1 MERLSVCGV
10 ILAGGVSRRMGRP
23 KELLQWGGEPLIC
36 HLARSIRQAA
46 LPCLVI
52 SNAPERLPLAT
63 LQALGAQWSQDVLP
77 ASGPVSGLC
86 TAFRLR
92 AEDAVLVLACDMPF
106 VDSAQIGLM
115 LTHCDQLHE
124 WDAVIPQQGERL
136 HPLFALYHRRTHCVW
151 EAAHRQGELHV
162 MGVVEQLRT
171 RRLPEDVLDPWATFN
186 VNTPQA
192 YQQALQERKRRVAL
206 SSSGD

>member
-10 ILAGGVSRRMGRP
+10 ILAGGVSRRMGTP
-23 KELLQWGGEPLIC
+23 KELLQWGDEPLIC

-52 SNAPERLPLAT
+52 SNAPERLPRET
-63 LQALGAQWSQDVLP
+63 LQAMDVQCSQDLLP

-92 AEDAVLVLACDMPF
+92 TEDALLVLACDMPF
-106 VDSAQIGLM
+106 VDAAQIRLM
-115 LTHCDQLHE
+115 LAHCEQLRE

-136 HPLFALYHRRTHCVW
+136 HPLFALYQRRTHKVW

-162 MGVVEQLRT
+162 MGVVEKLRA
-171 RRLPEDVLDPWATFN
+171 RLLADVLDPWATFN
-186 VNTPQA
+186 MNTPQA
-192 YQQALQERKRRVAL
+192 YQQALQERKRRLAL
-206 SSSGD
+206 SSSSD